1 MVQTIGSRRVTS
13 ARGRPQEASISLH
26 SGKALPL
33 SGEAFPA
40 RGKLGKRKVEER
52 RDKKSSVS
60 GMCNLV
66 FVCILNIA
74 MGDTSDILEQTE
86 LRCCFTVLHS
96 DTEGSEICVN
106 MRLCLAP
113 LTLSGLCHGLYYKV
127 LCVDLRYY
135 TPTLRESEI

>member
-1 MVQTIGSRRVTS
+1 M
-13 ARGRPQEASISLH
+13 
-26 SGKALPL
+26 
-33 SGEAFPA
+33 
-40 RGKLGKRKVEER
+40 EER

-74 MGDTSDILEQTE
+74 MGDTSDDILEQTE

-113 LTLSGLCHGLYYKV
+113 LTLTGLCHGLYYKAFA
-127 LCVDLRYY
+127 LLYGITSDTGGL
-135 TPTLRESEI
+135 

>member
-1 MVQTIGSRRVTS
+1 MN
-13 ARGRPQEASISLH
+13 
-26 SGKALPL
+26 ALPL
-33 SGEAFPA
+33 SGEA
-40 RGKLGKRKVEER
+40 GKLGKRKLEER

-60 GMCNLV
+60 GMCNLA

-74 MGDTSDILEQTE
+74 MGDMSDILEQTE

-106 MRLCLAP
+106 MRLCLAL

-127 LCVDLRYY
+127 FVLFYGI
-135 TPTLRESEI
+135 TLRHWGALKYEAFSSTADAK

>member
-1 MVQTIGSRRVTS
+1 M
-13 ARGRPQEASISLH
+13 P
-26 SGKALPL
+26 
-33 SGEAFPA
+33 GESWA
-40 RGKLGKRKVEER
+40 RGKWKVEER
-52 RDKKSSVS
+52 RNKKSSVS

-74 MGDTSDILEQTE
+74 MGDMSDILEQTE

-106 MRLCLAP
+106 MRLCLAL

-127 LCVDLRYY
+127 FALLYGV
-135 TPTLRESEI
+135 TLRHWGGMTYEAFYSTADAK

>member
-1 MVQTIGSRRVTS
+1 MSYFSEGK
-13 ARGRPQEASISLH
+13 AKGGLPISLH

-33 SGEAFPA
+33 RPSLPGESWAT
-40 RGKLGKRKVEER
+40 GKWKVEER

-74 MGDTSDILEQTE
+74 MGDTSDVLEQTE

-96 DTEGSEICVN
+96 DTEGSEI
-106 MRLCLAP
+106 
-113 LTLSGLCHGLYYKV
+113 
-127 LCVDLRYY
+127 
-135 TPTLRESEI
+135 